1 MNNSTYVIG
10 CAMGRN
16 KENCHYNRCVTC
28 DAAVYIKRN
37 REDYNWQNDEPVEE
51 KSSENIENSK
61 KEEEKE

>member
-1 MNNSTYVIG
+1 MNNSTYVIS
-10 CAMGRN
+10 CVMGRN
-16 KENCHYNRCVTC
+16 KENCNYNKCVNC
-28 DAAVYIKRN
+28 DAAVYIKRK